1 MNNIYPDITLSK
13 GCVLLS
19 QADQLFSTVTPIP
32 DALSRGYGI
41 VVKSNNRRISKLLR
55 KATSPKKEAHIVA
68 FFTRYSS
75 SNNIWYKNTPCVIVP
90 NDGILGVMELS
101 DSRMNEYINDR
112 KREMRELV
120 DELES
125 SQRGQKIY

>member
-19 QADQLFSTVTPIP
+19 QADKLFSTVTSIP
-32 DALSRGYGI
+32 DTLSRGYGI
-41 VVKSNNRRISKLLR
+41 VVKSNNRKINKLLR
-55 KATSPKKEAHIVA
+55 KATSPKKEAGIVV
-68 FFTRYSS
+68 FFARYSS
-75 SNNIWYKNTPCVIVP
+75 SDSIWYKNNPWVIVHGS
-90 NDGILGVMELS
+90 GILGVVELS
-101 DSRMNEYINDR
+101 DSQVKECIDDR
-112 KREMRELV
+112 KREARELL

>member
-19 QADQLFSTVTPIP
+19 QADKLFSTVTPILDTP
-32 DALSRGYGI
+32 SKGYGI
-41 VVKSNNRRISKLLR
+41 VVKSNNRKINKLLR
-55 KATSPKKEAHIVA
+55 KATSHKKEVSIVV
-68 FFTRYSS
+68 FFTWYSS
-75 SNNIWYKNTPCVIVP
+75 SNSIWHKNNPCVIVP

-101 DSRMNEYINDR
+101 GRQVKEYIDDR
-112 KREMRELV
+112 KREARELLN
-120 DELES
+120 ELES

>member
-19 QADQLFSTVTPIP
+19 QTDQLFGTVTPIP
-32 DALSRGYGI
+32 NTISRDYGI

-55 KATSPKKEAHIVA
+55 KATSPKKEAHIVV

-75 SNNIWYKNTPCVIVP
+75 SNNIWYKNNPCVIVP
-90 NDGILGVMELS
+90 NNGILGTMELS
-101 DSRMNEYINDR
+101 DDRMNEYINDR
-112 KREMRELV
+112 KREMRELA

-125 SQRGQKIY
+125 SQRGQRIY